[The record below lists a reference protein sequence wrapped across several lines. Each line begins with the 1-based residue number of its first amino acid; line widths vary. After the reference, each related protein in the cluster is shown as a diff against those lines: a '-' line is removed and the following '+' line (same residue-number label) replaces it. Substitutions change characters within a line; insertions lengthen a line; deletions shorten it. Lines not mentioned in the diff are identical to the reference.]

1 MGRRLRYRR
10 AAALGIGATVAVA
23 SCVLEGFWLTA
34 AAFLAS
40 AVISILAAG
49 LHRVRLLERHT
60 RKHSRVKVA
69 ALPVAGLSWSLA
81 ALADLA
87 VPAARA
93 IRAARE
99 LHPLRGVPALILVRS
114 HVPDQWAPFVDVVFA
129 GALVS
134 LLLTVRYLRRPQW
147 TEREYSRAG
156 LEQARA
162 IVDEYGED
170 SLSPFIL
177 RPDKSLEFCAGGVVA
192 YRVID
197 DTVVVSGDPVGPD
210 GCAAELL
217 AQLLERA
224 HGAGL
229 RLAVYGGSERHL
241 ETYRTLGLRATRV
254 GEEAVVDPLAFTLE
268 GRPVRKLRQSVHR
281 VQRRGWQIAV
291 REGRDIDVALETEID
306 ALEAAWRSERDR
318 LLGFAMSLGEFEPG
332 VRRGDLYVLARS
344 PSGQLQAVMRFLA
357 HRGKLS
363 LDTMRRVGETPNGL
377 NEALVCHALEFARAH
392 AVPEVSLNY
401 AGLGHLVRC
410 GPAGNRVSK
419 TLINFALGRLRKRF
433 QMERLVLFNQKFLPS
448 WRPRYL
454 IYESRV
460 ALPRSVFRVL
470 QAEGYLPCPSA
481 KPEAEG
487 EPWLRPSSSPQLR
500 ERLGG

>member
-23 SCVLEGFWLTA
+23 SCVLEGCWLTA

-197 DTVVVSGDPVGPD
+197 DTVVVSGDPVGPESP
-210 GCAAELL
+210 ASAR
-217 AQLLERA
+217 RA
-224 HGAGL
+224 
-229 RLAVYGGSERHL
+229 
-241 ETYRTLGLRATRV
+241 
-254 GEEAVVDPLAFTLE
+254 
-268 GRPVRKLRQSVHR
+268 
-281 VQRRGWQIAV
+281 I
-291 REGRDIDVALETEID
+291 
-306 ALEAAWRSERDR
+306 
-318 LLGFAMSLGEFEPG
+318 
-332 VRRGDLYVLARS
+332 
-344 PSGQLQAVMRFLA
+344 
-357 HRGKLS
+357 
-363 LDTMRRVGETPNGL
+363 
-377 NEALVCHALEFARAH
+377 
-392 AVPEVSLNY
+392 
-401 AGLGHLVRC
+401 
-410 GPAGNRVSK
+410 
-419 TLINFALGRLRKRF
+419 
-433 QMERLVLFNQKFLPS
+433 
-448 WRPRYL
+448 
-454 IYESRV
+454 
-460 ALPRSVFRVL
+460 
-470 QAEGYLPCPSA
+470 
-481 KPEAEG
+481 
-487 EPWLRPSSSPQLR
+487 
-500 ERLGG
+500 